1 MSRRHPD
8 MLPEATRTM
17 ALISKPCGKRDFRKR
32 HFGTRQQLHGPLD
45 PPSDQVIVRRHP
57 DRLLERTNKVADRQV
72 RELRQ
77 STDTDPLID
86 IVVDVLAQPTH
97 DPWRQSAANIRGRA
111 RRVRGIRPVEKLP
124 AFPEL
129 DIAFS
134 NESVRPFR
142 GMVACLFARCS

>member
-1 MSRRHPD
+1 MQPRQLGSRSPFLLLCRLRYRPPIMSRRHAD

-17 ALISKPCGKRDFRKR
+17 ALISEPCSKRDFRKR

-45 PPSDQVIVRRHP
+45 PPSDQVIVRSHP
-57 DRLLERTNKVADRQV
+57 DRLLERTNEIADRQV

-111 RRVRGIRPVEKLP
+111 RRVCGIRLVEK
-124 AFPEL
+124 
-129 DIAFS
+129 S
-134 NESVRPFR
+134 R
-142 GMVACLFARCS
+142 